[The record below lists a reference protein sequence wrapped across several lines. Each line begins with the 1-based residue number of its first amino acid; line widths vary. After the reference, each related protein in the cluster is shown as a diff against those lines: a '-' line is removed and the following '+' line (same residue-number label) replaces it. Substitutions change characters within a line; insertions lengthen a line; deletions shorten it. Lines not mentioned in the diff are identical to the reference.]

1 MLSFT
6 AQKRRNLE
14 KQREK
19 KALENDKIKKRVR
32 KYTRMTEKPVLK
44 VNYTTNVMIII
55 LFIDYQKVSHY
66 GLKTSLRKADEEG
79 TRSAIHA
86 ARAELIHLQEKPGF
100 VIKL

>member
-44 VNYTTNVMIII
+44 VKLYYKCYYHYTV
-55 LFIDYQKVSHY
+55 H
-66 GLKTSLRKADEEG
+66 
-79 TRSAIHA
+79 
-86 ARAELIHLQEKPGF
+86 
-100 VIKL
+100 